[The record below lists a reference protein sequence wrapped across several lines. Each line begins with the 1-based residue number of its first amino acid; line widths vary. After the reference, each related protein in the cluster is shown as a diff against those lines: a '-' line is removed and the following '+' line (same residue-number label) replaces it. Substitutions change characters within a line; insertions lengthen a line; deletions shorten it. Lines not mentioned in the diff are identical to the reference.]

1 MKYEIWKSWKSISS
15 FKICIYMSS
24 LQEPLQCL
32 FYGERHKGST
42 FNNYLINSPEH
53 AMSGL
58 DTDIVHPDKIYMYET
73 I

>member
-1 MKYEIWKSWKSISS
+1 
-15 FKICIYMSS
+15 MSS